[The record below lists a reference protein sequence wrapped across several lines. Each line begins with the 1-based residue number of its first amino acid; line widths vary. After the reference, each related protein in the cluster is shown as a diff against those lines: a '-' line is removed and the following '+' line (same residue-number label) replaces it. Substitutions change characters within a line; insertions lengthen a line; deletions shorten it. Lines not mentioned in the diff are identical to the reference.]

1 MVLAFRNYSMM
12 FMKLLPI
19 SIAVITSIY
28 SGLSYAKVE
37 SPTKSEHKKDQLEVI
52 KVIGTRLEKPLT
64 EISGSAVVIT
74 AADIENLVATE
85 LSDLFRNEPGVSVT
99 GSAGTPQNITI
110 RGITGNRIL
119 MIKDGVRMAD
129 GYGASDIN
137 DSVGRFNF
145 DLDDVKSIEVAKG
158 PASSFFGSG
167 ALGGVVKVETK
178 EAADYLYHH
187 KNYLSLKGLYSGVNE
202 QKKISVTAAT
212 KAFDI
217 PVMLRAS
224 QWQGHEQQNYAGTRS
239 PADID
244 GTSIS
249 FNTNLVSNKHWLLSV
264 NTDWQSQSKSTHWAP
279 DTVPQPDGAWDV
291 VKRNRDEEQSSMV
304 QQVKMQYSP
313 ESLAWF
319 DNLSSQIYYG
329 ETENEN
335 NVNDVLTRTFL
346 NVQERYRRYESD
358 ETFKEETY
366 GFSIDMDLSTE
377 LYAME
382 HNFLYGVEGLRSLHS
397 RAKARTMIENGKQTY
412 WSNQSFA
419 DASTDSFSVYISDD
433 ISLSDNWGLLL
444 SSRYDS
450 NSLTPEQTEISNI
463 KLEDNA
469 SDNVSSS
476 VALSYDPGEDIN
488 VYLAYSQGYRT
499 APYDKVYGS
508 IPHLFAMPPFEIIPN
523 SDLDEETSESIELG
537 MRWQWQDLDIAA
549 SYYYSQYYGFID
561 WIEVGLRMSDG
572 VFERQFV
579 NIDNASSWGGEFNLD
594 YDLTENLDVQFQMGW
609 VDGKN
614 NDTGEKLRTLT
625 PLEGSVS
632 LNYQYDNLRLSG
644 LVNGA
649 SEMTNVT
656 TCVDSRTGPQDCP
669 APAGWVIVDLAAQY
683 EVYAHFK
690 VNLSIKNLLDKEYVR
705 YQDVAGTSGYQ
716 PTQPG
721 RTFSASVSYQF

>member
-1 MVLAFRNYSMM
+1 MVLAFLNHSMM

-19 SIAVITSIY
+19 SVAVITCIY
-28 SGLSYAKVE
+28 SGLSFSEVEPSTKVE
-37 SPTKSEHKKDQLEVI
+37 QKKDKMEVI
-52 KVIGTRLEKPLT
+52 KIVGTRLEKPLT

-110 RGITGNRIL
+110 RGVTGNRIL

-158 PASSFFGSG
+158 PASAFFGSG

-187 KNYLSLKGLYSGVNE
+187 NNYLSLKGLYSGVNE
-202 QKKISVTAAT
+202 QKKLSFTAAT

-217 PVMLRAS
+217 PVMLRGS
-224 QWQGHEQQNYAGTRS
+224 QWQGHEQQNYGGTRP

-249 FNTNLVSNKHWLLSV
+249 FNTNLISNKLWSLSV
-264 NTDWQSQSKSTHWAP
+264 NSDWQSQTKSTNASP
-279 DTVPQPDGAWDV
+279 SSVPQPDGAWDV
-291 VKRNRDEEQSSMV
+291 VKRDNDEEQSSMV
-304 QQVKMQYSP
+304 QQIKLQYSP
-313 ESLAWF
+313 ESFILF
-319 DNLSSQIYYG
+319 DNLSGQIFYG

-335 NVNDVLTRTFL
+335 NVNDLLTRTFM
-346 NVQERYRRYESD
+346 NVQERYRRYESN
-358 ETFKEETY
+358 ETFKEKTY
-366 GFSIDMDLSTE
+366 GFSVDMDLWTE
-377 LYAME
+377 LYGIE
-382 HNFLYGVEGLRSLHS
+382 HNFLYGLEGQSLNHS
-397 RAKARTMIENGKQTY
+397 RTKNRNKIENGKQTY
-412 WSNQSFA
+412 WSNKPFA

-433 ISLSDNWGLLL
+433 ISLTDSWGVLL
-444 SSRYDS
+444 SSRYDR

-463 KLEDNA
+463 TLEDND
-469 SDNVSSS
+469 SDNISSS
-476 VALSYDPGEDIN
+476 ISLSYEPSDGISG
-488 VYLAYSQGYRT
+488 YLAYSQGYRA

-508 IPHLFAMPPFEIIPN
+508 IPHLFAFPPFEIIPN
-523 SDLDEETSESIELG
+523 SELHEETSESIELG

-549 SYYYSQYYGFID
+549 SYYYSQFDGFID
-561 WIEVGLRMSDG
+561 WVEVGLRQSDG

-579 NIDNASSWGGEFNLD
+579 NIDSASSWGGEFNLD
-594 YDLTENLDVQFQMGW
+594 YNLTENLDVQFQMGW

-614 NDTGEKLRTLT
+614 NDTDEKLRTLT

-632 LNYQYDNLRLSG
+632 LNYRYDNLRLSG

-649 SEMTNVT
+649 SEMANVT
-656 TCVDSRTGPQDCP
+656 TCVDPLTGPQDCP

-721 RTFSASVSYQF
+721 RTFSASVSYTF

>member
-1 MVLAFRNYSMM
+1 
-12 FMKLLPI
+12 MKLLPI
-19 SIAVITSIY
+19 SVAIITSIY
-28 SGLSYAKVE
+28 SGLSH
-37 SPTKSEHKKDQLEVI
+37 SEVKTSTGFEQKNSKIEVI
-52 KVIGTRLEKPLT
+52 KVIGTRLEKPLN

-74 AADIENLVATE
+74 AEDIENLVASE

-145 DLDDVKSIEVAKG
+145 DLDDVKSIQVAKG
-158 PASSFFGSG
+158 AASAFFGSG

-178 EAADYLYHH
+178 EAADYLYH
-187 KNYLSLKGLYSGVNE
+187 KDYYLALKGLYSGVSS
-202 QKKISVTAAT
+202 QKKVSVTAA
-212 KAFDI
+212 ARAMDI
-217 PVMLRAS
+217 PVMLRMS
-224 QWQGHEQQNYAGTRS
+224 QWQGHEQQNYADTRS

-249 FNTNLVSNKHWLLSV
+249 FNTNLISNKHWLLSV
-264 NTDWQSQSKSTHWAP
+264 NSDWQSQTKETHGAP
-279 DTVPQPDGAWDV
+279 NSVPQPDGAWDV
-291 VKRNRDEEQSSMV
+291 VQRNREEVQSSQV
-304 QQVKMQYSP
+304 QQIKLQYTP
-313 ESLAWF
+313 ESFVLF

-329 ETENEN
+329 ETKNSN
-335 NVNDVLTRTFL
+335 QVNDFLTRTFL
-346 NVQERYRRYESD
+346 QVQQRYRQYESD
-358 ETFKEETY
+358 ETFKEEIY
-366 GFSIDMDLSTE
+366 GFSVDMDLWVE
-377 LYAME
+377 LYGME
-382 HNFLYGVEGLRSLHS
+382 HDFLYGIEGQRSLHS
-397 RAKARTMIENGKQTY
+397 RAKDRIKIENGKQNY
-412 WSNQSFA
+412 WSNQPFA
-419 DASTDSFSVYISDD
+419 DASTESLSGYISDD
-433 ISLSDNWGLLL
+433 ISLSEHWGLLV
-444 SSRYDS
+444 SSRYDR
-450 NSLTPEQTEISNI
+450 NSLSPEQSEILNI
-463 KLEDNA
+463 PLVDNS

-476 VALSYDPGEDIN
+476 ISLSYDPTVG
-488 VYLAYSQGYRT
+488 VSGYLAYSQGYRA

-508 IPHLFAMPPFEIIPN
+508 IPHLFAFPPFEIIPN
-523 SDLDEETSESIELG
+523 SDLHEETSESIELG
-537 MRWQWQDLDIAA
+537 MRWQWQNLDIAA
-549 SYYYSQYYGFID
+549 SYYYNQFDGFID
-561 WIEVGLRMSDG
+561 WIEVGLRQSDG

-579 NIDNASSWGGEFNLD
+579 NIDSASSWGGEFNLD
-594 YDLTENLDVQFQMGW
+594 YNVTENLDLLFQMGW

-656 TCVDSRTGPQDCP
+656 SCVDPLTGAQDCP
-669 APAGWVIVDLAAQY
+669 APAAWVIVDLAAQY

-721 RTFSASVSYQF
+721 RSFSASVSYKF